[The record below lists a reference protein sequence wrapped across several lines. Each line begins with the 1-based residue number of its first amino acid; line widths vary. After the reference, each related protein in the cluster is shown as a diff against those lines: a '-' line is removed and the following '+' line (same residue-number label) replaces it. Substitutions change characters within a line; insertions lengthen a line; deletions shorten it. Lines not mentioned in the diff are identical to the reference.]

1 MVVDRQP
8 GTEPE
13 GPHGLGLLSGS
24 QMSLKPRIG
33 SNRVRAWIRVRV
45 VKRITM
51 SNFSQKGASFVP
63 PSKPSS
69 KLPLWSLREMGVDD
83 GAGSGQ
89 WGNGFGEACSGCG
102 GKGSLRTG
110 VAVLVVK
117 GGRRWDYYSGK
128 RWG

>member
-33 SNRVRAWIRVRV
+33 
-45 VKRITM
+45 
-51 SNFSQKGASFVP
+51 
-63 PSKPSS
+63 
-69 KLPLWSLREMGVDD
+69 SLREMGVDD

>member
-33 SNRVRAWIRVRV
+33 SNRGEAIMVKGVGGGSVMMDEWLGCWVDVR
-45 VKRITM
+45 
-51 SNFSQKGASFVP
+51 
-63 PSKPSS
+63 
-69 KLPLWSLREMGVDD
+69 WSLREMGVDD